1 MQLNSVL
8 FLTRLLTF
16 LTVLSLIV
24 QASHYDAE
32 SGIYIGPSRK
42 LSEDESILASLSLS
56 DLDTGQ
62 ARPERQASP
71 LTVDPHSGIHC
82 SRSCS
87 DLFQTNLI

>member
-1 MQLNSVL
+1 MRLNSAWFPSKIL
-8 FLTRLLTF
+8 AF

-56 DLDTGQ
+56 NLDTG
-62 ARPERQASP
+62 RDIYR
-71 LTVDPHSGIHC
+71 DIW
-82 SRSCS
+82 
-87 DLFQTNLI
+87 TNSKTADFT